1 MTTEPQTITKFIY
14 KDFSE
19 LVHSEESEQIAE
31 EEGDSTSEAERQY
44 AELFGNVEDVE
55 LVPRD
60 HLQNEE
66 EPDIQIDI
74 EQIKKDFY
82 QEGYQKAK
90 EELEPLIC
98 AKELEDELRKKI
110 IAQLDVLNLT
120 EELRNN
126 ISQEVADVIKTILA
140 QLNKLIP
147 TNFDH
152 LFQENF
158 LPIIQNGILVG
169 DVEIKMHPSKK
180 ESIAK
185 IIVEHVKDSNIS
197 KIRLLE
203 DDNLST
209 DDIKI
214 EYANG
219 TFQHKSDEIFA
230 AIDKI
235 ISNNLN
241 SG

>member
-1 MTTEPQTITKFIY
+1 MNYE
-14 KDFSE
+14 
-19 LVHSEESEQIAE
+19 
-31 EEGDSTSEAERQY
+31 
-44 AELFGNVEDVE
+44 
-55 LVPRD
+55 
-60 HLQNEE
+60 
-66 EPDIQIDI
+66 
-74 EQIKKDFY
+74 KK
-82 QEGYQKAK
+82 
-90 EELEPLIC
+90 
-98 AKELEDELRKKI
+98 LRKKI

-120 EELRNN
+120 GEVKNN
-126 ISQEVADVIKTILA
+126 ISQEVCEVIKTILA

-169 DVEIKMHPSKK
+169 DIEIKMHPSRK

-185 IIVEHVKDSNIS
+185 IIAEHVKDSNIS
-197 KIRLLE
+197 QIRLLE

-219 TFQHKSDEIFA
+219 TFQHKSDEIST